1 MNASIIPLA
10 AIVFSLGGAL
20 VWGLVATVSQMVV
33 TISRQRAEANLKLEM
48 IRRGY
53 TASDIERICNL
64 QIPPG
69 TRVDAGEWNPITP
82 PPKPAKV

>member
-10 AIVFSLGGAL
+10 AIVLSLGGAL
-20 VWGLVATVSQMVV
+20 VWGLVATVAQMAV

-53 TASDIERICNL
+53 TASDIERICNV
-64 QIPPG
+64 QVPPG
-69 TRVDAGEWNPITP
+69 TRVDTGEWNPVTP

>member
-1 MNASIIPLA
+1 MNPSVIPLVT
-10 AIVFSLGGAL
+10 IVLALGGAL
-20 VWGLVATVSQMVV
+20 VWGLVATVAQMAV

-64 QIPPG
+64 QVPPG
-69 TRVDAGEWNPITP
+69 TRVDAGDWNPVTP
-82 PPKPAKV
+82 PAKPLKV

>member
-1 MNASIIPLA
+1 MNVSVIPLVT
-10 AIVFSLGGAL
+10 IVLALGGAL
-20 VWGLVATVSQMVV
+20 IWGLVATVAQMAV

-53 TASDIERICNL
+53 SPSDIERVCSI
-64 QIPPG
+64 QVPPG
-69 TRVDAGEWNPITP
+69 TRVDAGDWSPVTP

>member
-1 MNASIIPLA
+1 MNPSVIPLVT
-10 AIVFSLGGAL
+10 IVLALGGAL
-20 VWGLVATVSQMVV
+20 IWGLVATVAQMAV

-53 TASDIERICNL
+53 TASDIERICNV
-64 QIPPG
+64 QVPPG
-69 TRVDAGEWNPITP
+69 TRVDAGDWNPITP

>member
-1 MNASIIPLA
+1 MNTSLIPL
-10 AIVFSLGGAL
+10 IVVVLALGGSL
-20 VWGLVATVSQMVV
+20 IWGLVATLCQMAI

-53 TASDIERICNL
+53 TASEIERICNV
-64 QIPPG
+64 QVPPG
-69 TRVDAGEWNPITP
+69 TRMDGGDWSPVTP